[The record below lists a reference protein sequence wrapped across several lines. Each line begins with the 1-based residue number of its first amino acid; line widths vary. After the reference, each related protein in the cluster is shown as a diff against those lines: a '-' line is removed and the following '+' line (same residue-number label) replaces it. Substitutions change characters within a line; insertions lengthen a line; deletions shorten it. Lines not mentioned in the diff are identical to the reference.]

1 MIDRLAFFAKKE
13 EFEEFFNF
21 ITGKEAIF
29 EPHYNL
35 APAQEIPVLL
45 SSDGNEVKI
54 VRARWGI
61 NADDPSGTGTHNLS
75 IDDAKSKLS
84 SKDYSPCI
92 IPVSGFYIW
101 KMDDQKSQP
110 FFVRMLNDP
119 VMAIAG
125 LVKSDTETGKPQCSI
140 VVTEANA
147 LLQPLTDTMPL
158 LFTSALA
165 RTWLTKPEEQEAV
178 LVQADKL
185 FLLTEMTVHRVSK
198 KVNDLSN
205 NDSSII
211 QPIPK

>member
-1 MIDRLAFFAKKE
+1 MTNRLAFFAKKE

-21 ITGKEAIF
+21 ITGKETIF

-45 SSDGNEVKI
+45 NSDDNQVKI

-61 NADDPSGTGTHNLS
+61 NSDDPSQTGTHNLT
-75 IDDAKSKLS
+75 IEEAKSKLGT
-84 SKDYSPCI
+84 KDYSACI

-125 LVKSDTETGKPQCSI
+125 IVTSETENGKLQCSVI
-140 VVTEANA
+140 TTQANA
-147 LLQPLTDTMPL
+147 LLQPIIDTMPL

-165 RTWLTKPEEQEAV
+165 RAWLAKPEEQEDI
-178 LVQADKL
+178 LVQADQL

-205 NDSSII
+205 NNPNLV

>member
-1 MIDRLAFFAKKE
+1 MINRLAFFAKKE

-21 ITGKEAIF
+21 LTGKEAIF

-45 SSDGNEVKI
+45 AGDENKVEI
-54 VRARWGI
+54 HRARWGI
-61 NADDPSGTGTHNLS
+61 NSDDPSETGTHNIS
-75 IDDAKSKLS
+75 IEEAQDKLNTN
-84 SKDYSPCI
+84 KYSACV

-110 FFVRMLNDP
+110 FFVRMINDP

-125 LVKSDTETGKPQCSI
+125 LAKTDAETGKPQCSI
-140 VVTEANA
+140 VITEANA

-158 LFTSALA
+158 LYTSALA
-165 RTWLTKPEEQEAV
+165 RTWLTKPEEQKDV

-198 KVNDLSN
+198 KVNDISN
-205 NDSSII
+205 NYPDLV